1 MTLDVA
7 LRKLCALAQR
17 NDGFDCLAEQ
27 SIRDPD
33 DHCFGDAV
41 EGIEH
46 ILDLFGADL
55 ISTTFDDVVFPP
67 DKVQKTFLVHPEQIA
82 CVQHLFSGKVS
93 APEDSIGFF
102 WELPIPLHHLS
113 ASNQQLSNNIW
124 TDSQTTGV

>member
-17 NDGFDCLAEQ
+17 NDCFDCLTEQ

-33 DHCFGDAV
+33 DHCFGDPV

-55 ISTTFDDVVFPP
+55 LSTTFDDVVFPP
-67 DKVQKTFLVHPEQIA
+67 DKVQKPFLVHSEQIT

-93 APEDSIGFF
+93 APEDFIGFF
-102 WELPIPLHHLS
+102 RQLPIPLHY
-113 ASNQQLSNNIW
+113 
-124 TDSQTTGV
+124 V